1 MARVDPLADPPGN
14 RVTNGRGKR
23 SRCRST
29 TTLVEPIDT
38 GMAWVIANRLRGIR
52 PQAAFLIT
60 TLIGYATLVGALVAL
75 GLVLTKILIPIDAI
89 RHADEAIP
97 GWMADHRSGW
107 LDNASDIVS
116 RMGDIP
122 ALPILVALILVIAA
136 LVRRFR
142 IGAFLLTAVLMEVT
156 AYRIGALAVPRQRPD
171 VHRLD
176 TLPVDQSFPSGH
188 VAASV
193 VVYVGLAL
201 LVTSHFQRRWVA
213 ALTWSLGLTI
223 VFAIALSR
231 IYRGMHHP
239 LDTLSG
245 AALGAGCLI
254 VAVIAVRVYG
264 SVQRRRDGHPARA
277 VHQKDVT

>member
-1 MARVDPLADPPGN
+1 MARVDLLADPPDN

-89 RHADEAIP
+89 RHADESVP

-188 VAASV
+188 VRGLRRRLCRTRASGDLPFSAAMGGGADLV
-193 VVYVGLAL
+193 ARAHHRLRHRALAHL
-201 LVTSHFQRRWVA
+201 PGDAPSARHALRGGSGSRVPDRRCDRGA
-213 ALTWSLGLTI
+213 
-223 VFAIALSR
+223 R
-231 IYRGMHHP
+231 IWICPTATRR
-239 LDTLSG
+239 TSG
-245 AALGAGCLI
+245 A
-254 VAVIAVRVYG
+254 
-264 SVQRRRDGHPARA
+264 RRPPEG
-277 VHQKDVT
+277 VT